1 MAVTEDVYVKLK
13 LDSTDFEKSMEKS
26 THDVNEFAREVK
38 GSSTLV
44 DNWGGAI
51 GAATALIG
59 GATTAIAIL
68 TAEVAKGVVETEKY
82 AERLGIATKEL
93 LALQGVARSFGVDTE
108 EINEGLKNMKE
119 RLGEAFLEGR
129 GATFDAINKL
139 GLDLERLKTLDTKN
153 QFLEIADALSK
164 VEDEGER
171 TFLQM
176 EIGQEEFFK
185 LGNIIGKG
193 REEIE
198 AMILAQKALGAG
210 LDVKKLKEFGDAQ
223 NRLSNSFKN
232 SADNVATFWA
242 PALGLASEKT
252 ADLLDWFN
260 KLGTHLDKD
269 PYKDQVESIKKLE
282 EALISIQKIDPFI
295 AQQKEAETLILD
307 RIAGEKTIAQI
318 AFESDSR
325 HGAKEKEASDLRGD
339 IQKRLEEEAKTKNDA
354 QDSLFKTWEEED
366 KRAAQQKQLNS
377 ASGAYQTSGVLERG
391 SVSEASIG
399 AGKANQYEIKSANTL
414 DKMLQ
419 LMKKEN
425 RSSQLIKVNQL

>member
-1 MAVTEDVYVKLK
+1 MAKQSDVYVRLK
-13 LDSTDFEKSMEKS
+13 LDSKEFEKNM
-26 THDVNEFAREVK
+26 ARSRGEVALFEQK
-38 GSSTLV
+38 TDESESSL
-44 DNWGGAI
+44 NAWGGAI
-51 GAATALIG
+51 GAATALV
-59 GATTAIAIL
+59 GAAATAIVVL
-68 TAEVAKGVVETEKY
+68 TSEVAKGVVETEKY

-119 RLGEAFLEGR
+119 RLGEAFITGK
-129 GATFDAINKL
+129 GATFDAIKTL
-139 GLDLERLKTLDTKN
+139 GLDLEKIKSMNTTE
-153 QFLEIADALSK
+153 QFLTIADALSK

-171 TFLQM
+171 TWLQM

-198 AMILAQKALGAG
+198 AMILAQKELGAG
-210 LDVKKLKEFGDAQ
+210 LDIEKLKTFGDAQ

-232 SADNVATFWA
+232 TGDNIATFFA
-242 PALGLASEKT
+242 PALGLAAEKT
-252 ADLLDWFN
+252 ADLLDWYN
-260 KLGTHLDKD
+260 KLGTHFDKN
-269 PYKDQVESIKKLE
+269 PYKDQVESIKELE
-282 EALISIQKIDPFI
+282 QALIDIQKIDPFTS
-295 AQQKEAETLILD
+295 QQKQEESAILD
-307 RIAGEKTIAQI
+307 RIKGEKTVAQI

-325 HGAKEKEASDLRGD
+325 HGAKEKEASDLRAD

-366 KRAAQQKQLNS
+366 KRAAQQKQLDS
-377 ASGAYQTSGVLERG
+377 VSGAFQTSGVLERG

-399 AGKANQYEIKSANTL
+399 AGKANQYEIKSATAL
-414 DKMLQ
+414 EQMLRI
-419 LMKKEN
+419 MKKEN